1 MSEFFRDQNEIVL
14 LDPNITAAKECE
26 KLFDELIATGK
37 YINFT
42 QGLDVRLLTDKEA
55 DQLNR
60 MKLER
65 LHFAWDNYEF
75 KTYEKLKE
83 VRGWLDYNSRR
94 LRVYVLTN
102 YNTTIAQDL
111 ERIYKLREL
120 DYDPYVM
127 IYDKPNA
134 PRELI
139 KIQRWV
145 NAKFIWRAVERFDDY
160 NGYRKEYSNK
170 NRGF

>member
-1 MSEFFRDQNEIVL
+1 M

-37 YINFT
+37 YIEFS

-60 MKLER
+60 MKLHR

-75 KTYEKLKE
+75 KTYEKLKAI
-83 VRGWLDYNSRR
+83 RPLLRYDRR
-94 LRVYVLTN
+94 KLEVYVLTN
-102 YNTTIAQDL
+102 FNTTIAQDL

-120 DYDPYVM
+120 DFDPYVM

-134 PRELI
+134 PRELK

-145 NAKFIWRAVERFDDY
+145 NAKFIWRAVERFEDY
-160 NGYRKEYSNK
+160 NG
-170 NRGF
+170 